1 MSDKKPWNLDAKIT
15 AAIRK
20 LWKQSP
26 MRLMALSFALI
37 NPEAKA
43 HLRKYRCARCQG
55 EFHQAA
61 VEVNHKSGAVFN
73 ETWDEFIFRMF
84 CGITNIW
91 YCDTLACVGGTMNS
105 PEPIVREHLE
115 VLCKECHSEATKAQR
130 KGAKNGTKVR
140 ALPDKDKP
148 RRKASNKS

>member
-26 MRLMALSFALI
+26 MRAMALSLALI
-37 NPEAKA
+37 DPNVKS
-43 HLRKYRCARCQG
+43 HLRKYRCARCEG

-61 VEVNHKSGAVFN
+61 VEVNHKSGAMYN
-73 ETWDEFIFRMF
+73 ETWDEFILRMF
-84 CGITNIW
+84 CGVSNVW
-91 YCDTLACVGGTMNS
+91 YCDTLACIGGS
-105 PEPIVREHLE
+105 LEGLEPVVKDHLE
-115 VLCKECHSEATKAQR
+115 VLCKECHAEATKAQR
-130 KGAKNGTKVR
+130 KGAKNGPKVR
-140 ALPDKDKP
+140 TLPDKDKP